1 MFPIKFKLT
10 EQAIEISKEQGI
22 DFTPVRGSKLA
33 GGYDIKNCSSEPIEI
48 PLGQTIQL
56 HTGIHLDIADA
67 VEELDS
73 DDEWVFA
80 ALIVPRSG
88 LGSKGF
94 YLRNT
99 IGVVDADYQGE
110 VLLRASNR
118 NESPITILPGERIA
132 QLLFVPCGVV
142 QFIEVEEFE
151 EATERGEG
159 GFGHTGRS

>member
-56 HTGIHLDIADA
+56 HTGIHLDIGDTS
-67 VEELDS
+67 EITT
-73 DDEWVFA
+73 DDVVFA

-99 IGVVDADYQGE
+99 IGVVDADFQGE
-110 VLLRASNR
+110 VLIRASNR
-118 NESPITILPGERIA
+118 NETPITILPGERIA

-151 EATERGEG
+151 EVTERGEG

>member
-48 PLGQTIQL
+48 PLDQTVQL
-56 HTGIHLDIADA
+56 HTGIHLDIGEVDDYI
-67 VEELDS
+67 DS
-73 DDEWVFA
+73 TEWA
-80 ALIVPRSG
+80 LTALIVPRSG

-110 VLLRASNR
+110 ILLRASNR
-118 NESPITILPGERIA
+118 NETPITILPGERIA
-132 QLLFVPCGVV
+132 QLLFVPCGVME
-142 QFIEVEEFE
+142 FIEVEEFE
-151 EATERGEG
+151 EVTERGVS
-159 GFGHTGRS
+159 GFGASGRL

>member
-56 HTGIHLDIADA
+56 HTGIHLDIGDTS
-67 VEELDS
+67 EITT
-73 DDEWVFA
+73 DDVVFA

-151 EATERGEG
+151 EVTERGEG